1 MIEPDRALD
10 DIVQRIEN
18 VTTHLATLF
27 CVLDKEL
34 NSLYQINEQYNIKNK
49 HLHYNKDTNNIRSAL
64 SEKISII
71 INKNK
76 QTNWEDSLKNADN
89 NDIISTLDDT
99 VTKLESLSTIV
110 TGLECIQNC
119 VIEDNLK
126 DKLVDNDINENSLLL
141 RICRNISRLLLHKV
155 KLEKYDTEV
164 NEELDNYKNERLNN
178 LEKKLRETEKELYSQ
193 RQICNE
199 HISIIDYYEEL
210 LQNKITKSNFEVVD
224 KNLISQGIFSD
235 ISDYNQNFQIQNN
248 EVNYEELFYI
258 ENTQRSYHLLPV
270 SLSLDPAVVNYNIL
284 PKNSNRYNSNFE
296 IFYINSQIG
305 FVTDQVEILQD
316 CNFQSS
322 NIDDT
327 TTLQSYGDTDFATI
341 LNLRDQVQILS
352 NDLELVKE
360 ENRRLHK
367 QNEDLKTP
375 LLLHTD
381 TLENDLAHIIRVV
394 DDKHTNYRSNN
405 KLPEFTTSS
414 ICKQQSIHIMG
425 LINANIINETKP
437 YLVMWEPIVEN
448 DKLASIKT
456 IPLRLASYGQYR
468 KSMMNKEIKS
478 QCTMEK
484 FKTSRIATSRKL
496 LYTDLYHIKRFTTTK
511 NNDSL

>member
-10 DIVQRIEN
+10 DIIQRIEI

-49 HLHYNKDTNNIRSAL
+49 HLHYNKDTNSIRSAL

-71 INKNK
+71 INRNK
-76 QTNWEDSLKNADN
+76 QTNWEDSLENA
-89 NDIISTLDDT
+89 NDIIATLDDT

-126 DKLVDNDINENSLLL
+126 DKLVDNYINENSLLL

-164 NEELDNYKNERLNN
+164 NDELDHYKNERLNN
-178 LEKKLRETEKELYSQ
+178 LERKLRETEKELCAQ

-199 HISIIDYYEEL
+199 YISRIDYYEEL
-210 LQNKITKSNFEVVD
+210 LQNKIAKSNFEILD
-224 KNLISQGIFSD
+224 KNSILQGIFSD
-235 ISDYNQNFQIQNN
+235 ISDYNRNFQIQNN
-248 EVNYEELFYI
+248 KVNYEELFYI

-284 PKNSNRYNSNFE
+284 PKNSNRNNPNLEF
-296 IFYINSQIG
+296 FYINNQMG
-305 FVTDQVEILQD
+305 FVTDQIEVLQD
-316 CNFQSS
+316 CNFQNS

-327 TTLQSYGDTDFATI
+327 TTLQSYEDTDFTTI

-367 QNEDLKTP
+367 QNEDLKTSS
-375 LLLHTD
+375 LLHTD
-381 TLENDLAHIIRVV
+381 TLENDLAHIIKVV
-394 DDKHTNYRSNN
+394 DDKQTNYRLNN
-405 KLPEFTTSS
+405 KLPETAISS
-414 ICKQQSIHIMG
+414 ICKQQSIHIVG

-448 DKLASIKT
+448 KLASIKT

-468 KSMMNKEIKS
+468 KSMMKREIKL

-484 FKTSRIATSRKL
+484 FKTSRIVTSRKL
-496 LYTDLYHIKRFTTTK
+496 LYTDLHHAKKFTTQ

>member
-10 DIVQRIEN
+10 DIIQRIEN

-34 NSLYQINEQYNIKNK
+34 NSLYQINEQYDIKNK

-64 SEKISII
+64 SERISII
-71 INKNK
+71 INRNK
-76 QTNWEDSLKNADN
+76 TNWEDSLENAN
-89 NDIISTLDDT
+89 NDIIATLDDT

-126 DKLVDNDINENSLLL
+126 DKLVDNYINENSLLL

-164 NEELDNYKNERLNN
+164 NDELDHYKNERLNN
-178 LEKKLRETEKELYSQ
+178 LERKLRETEKELYAQ

-199 HISIIDYYEEL
+199 HISTIDYYEEL
-210 LQNKITKSNFEVVD
+210 LQNKIVKSNFEVVH
-224 KNLISQGIFSD
+224 KNSILQGIFSD

-248 EVNYEELFYI
+248 KVNYEELFYI

-284 PKNSNRYNSNFE
+284 PKNSNRYNPNLEF
-296 IFYINSQIG
+296 FYINNQIG
-305 FVTDQVEILQD
+305 FATDQIEVLQD
-316 CNFQSS
+316 CNSQNS

-327 TTLQSYGDTDFATI
+327 TTLQSYEDTDFATI

-352 NDLELVKE
+352 NDLELAKE

-367 QNEDLKTP
+367 QNEDLKTSS
-375 LLLHTD
+375 LLHTD
-381 TLENDLAHIIRVV
+381 TLGNDLAHIIKIV
-394 DDKHTNYRSNN
+394 DDKHTNYRLNN
-405 KLPEFTTSS
+405 KLPETTISS
-414 ICKQQSIHIMG
+414 ICKQQSIHIVG
-425 LINANIINETKP
+425 LINTNIINETKP

-448 DKLASIKT
+448 NKLASIKT

-468 KSMMNKEIKS
+468 KSMMKREIKL

-484 FKTSRIATSRKL
+484 FKTPRIVTSRKL
-496 LYTDLYHIKRFTTTK
+496 LYTDLHHAKKFTTQ